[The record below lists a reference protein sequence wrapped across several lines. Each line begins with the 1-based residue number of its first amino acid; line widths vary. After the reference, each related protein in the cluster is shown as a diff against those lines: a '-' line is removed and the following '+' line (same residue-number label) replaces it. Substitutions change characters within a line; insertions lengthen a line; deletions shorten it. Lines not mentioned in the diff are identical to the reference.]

1 MKRRD
6 RFDVEP
12 RRVLGRALTQWA
24 QYPAED
30 MQGFEQV
37 IRRGGAGVATSE
49 AEMLGFKYLINI
61 HGNGNEW
68 SNRFPSLLS
77 CCMYM
82 NICIYVYMYIYV
94 YMHRY
99 TCAYIHTGS
108 GRC

>member
-1 MKRRD
+1 M
-6 RFDVEP
+6 
-12 RRVLGRALTQWA
+12 LGRALTQWA

-37 IRRGGAGVATSE
+37 IRRGGTGVSTSA

-82 NICIYVYMYIYV
+82 NMCIYVCMCICIYAS
-94 YMHRY
+94 RC
-99 TCAYIHTGS
+99 TCAYMHTGS

>member
-6 RFDVEP
+6 LFDVEP

-37 IRRGGAGVATSE
+37 IRRGGAGVSTSA

-68 SNRFPSLLS
+68 SNRFRSLLS
-77 CCMYM
+77 CCMSMYIRM
-82 NICIYVYMYIYV
+82 YVYMCICV
-94 YMHRY
+94 Y
-99 TCAYIHTGS
+99 A
-108 GRC
+108 